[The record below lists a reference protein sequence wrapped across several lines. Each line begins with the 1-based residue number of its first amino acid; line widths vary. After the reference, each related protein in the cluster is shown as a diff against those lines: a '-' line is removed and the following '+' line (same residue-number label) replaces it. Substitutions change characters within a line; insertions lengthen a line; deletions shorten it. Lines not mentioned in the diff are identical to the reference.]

1 MRVLLLGGSG
11 TLSSAI
17 LKKSLSCGYDVTIFN
32 RGNNN
37 KDVPS
42 DVTTIR
48 GDFYNQGSLLV
59 FRDKNYDV
67 VVDFLSRKPADIE
80 RVYPVFKTICK
91 QYIFISTA
99 CVYCRKKEDF
109 PIVES
114 SPKPNTKWAYNV
126 EKYNCELKLKEL
138 SDKKNNYYTIVRPYI
153 TYDDKRIPF
162 GIAPE
167 YKFHRTIIER
177 IKAGKPM
184 FIWNHGNALT
194 TSTYVSEFADGVVGL
209 FLNDKAVNEDF
220 HITSSNSYHSVEVLK
235 LLYEKLGVNSNII
248 DVHVDE
254 LVKSLPQFKDMLIGD
269 RALDAIFDNT
279 KIISAVPDFEAN
291 TSVSEGLD
299 KVLRNYELLNTF
311 DYDYRYDAMV
321 DRLLSKK
328 SANCHYVRYK
338 NADRK
343 TIIVYFIYRYLPY
356 SLSIRLNRILSVFK
370 LV

>member
-37 KDVPS
+37 KYIPS
-42 DVTTIR
+42 AVTTIR
-48 GDFYNQGSLLV
+48 GDFYNQGSLQV

-67 VVDFLSRKPADIE
+67 VVDFLSRKPADID
-80 RVYPVFKTICK
+80 RVYPVFEKRCI

-99 CVYCRKKEDF
+99 CVYCRNKEDF

-114 SPKPNTKWAYNV
+114 SPKPNLKWGYNV

-138 SDKKNNYYTIVRPYI
+138 CDNQSGYYTIVRPYI

-162 GIAPE
+162 GIAPD

-184 FIWNHGNALT
+184 FIWNHGNTIT

-209 FLNDKAVNEDF
+209 FLNNKAVNEDF
-220 HITSSNSYHSVEVLK
+220 HITSSNSYHSVDVLK
-235 LLYEKLGVNSNII
+235 LLYEKLGINSNII

-254 LVKSLPQFKDMLIGD
+254 LAKYLPQFKDMLIGD

-279 KIISAVPDFEAN
+279 KIISAVPDYDAK

-299 KVLRNYELLNTF
+299 KVLRNYDSLKTF
-311 DYDYRYDAMV
+311 DYDYKFDAMV
-321 DRLLSKK
+321 DKLLSKK
-328 SANCHYVRYK
+328 GANCHYVRYK
-338 NADRK
+338 NADSK
-343 TIIVYFIYRYLPY
+343 TLFVYLIYRYLPY
-356 SLSIRLNRILSVFK
+356 SLSERLNRLLSVFK
-370 LV
+370 LI